1 MRPAV
6 QAHRSTPVH
15 AWMDAEPYVGADS
28 RVEVAF
34 QIDGANCG
42 PPLKYPLADQPLDEI
57 EQQVADDVDIAEGYG
72 RDVAVPEQ
80 GTNVCK
86 QL

>member
-1 MRPAV
+1 MRPDV

-15 AWMDAEPYVGADS
+15 AWMEADPYVGADS
-28 RVEVAF
+28 SVIVAL
-34 QIDGANCG
+34 QIDGANRG
-42 PPLKYPLADQPLDEI
+42 PHLKFPLADQPLDEI
-57 EQQVADDVDIAEGYG
+57 EQQVADGVDVAEGYG